1 MMSCARMSTRAHVA
15 VAVLALLAG
24 CASPSREVRSS
35 PLAGRAVEIA
45 AADLSGHEVR
55 VTDGDGKVRV
65 VDFWATWCDPCRDQL
80 PFLGRLASAYGPDGL
95 SVYGV
100 SFDEDGAELR
110 RFLERNPVPFA
121 ILWDKG
127 GAALADKLE
136 ITRLPTT
143 LVLDRRGVVRE
154 VRLGYD
160 KGEESKIEATV
171 RALLAERVAG
181 P

>member
-1 MMSCARMSTRAHVA
+1 MRTRTHLAAVIVA
-15 VAVLALLAG
+15 SLAAG
-24 CASPSREVRSS
+24 CASSRPVARAS
-35 PLAGRAVEIA
+35 PLVGRPVDIA
-45 AADLSGHEVR
+45 AADLTGREVR
-55 VTDGDGKVRV
+55 VTQGDAKVRI
-65 VDFWATWCDPCRDQL
+65 VDFWATWCDPCREQL

-110 RFLERNPVPFA
+110 RFLERTPVPFA

-127 GAALADKLE
+127 GATLAERLE
-136 ITRLPTT
+136 VTRLPTT

-154 VRLGYD
+154 VHLGYD
-160 KGEESKIEATV
+160 KDEERKIEASV
-171 RALLAERVAG
+171 RALLAERVAA

>member
-1 MMSCARMSTRAHVA
+1 MSTRTHLAA
-15 VAVLALLAG
+15 AVLALLGAG
-24 CASPSREVRSS
+24 CASSRQEARSS
-35 PLAGRAVEIA
+35 PLVGRAVEIA
-45 AADLSGHEVR
+45 AADLAGHEVR
-55 VTDGDGKVRV
+55 VTERDGKVRI

-80 PFLGRLASAYGPDGL
+80 PFLARLASAYGPDGL

-110 RFLERNPVPFA
+110 RFLDRTPVPFA

-127 GAALADKLE
+127 GAGLADALAV
-136 ITRLPTT
+136 TRLPTT

-154 VRLGYD
+154 VHLGYD
-160 KGEESKIEATV
+160 RDEEKKLEATV